1 MHMDALNFLPFDSP
15 FYRNILGQA
24 DSQTKKQTCIQ
35 KKIKVKEASACQK
48 AILQMCFLFLAPV
61 HKYVWTLATSCH
73 AKTSRNGLHH
83 WWTRSGLVLFIS
95 LLISQELKLSRS
107 AQPGCNVQASVP
119 YSLLG
124 DWSSI
129 WSSFHCSTMF
139 PFVIL
144 SHQCYWLLIISD
156 LFCLVC
162 LHASSFW
169 SPLGL
174 APLGL

>member
-1 MHMDALNFLPFDSP
+1 MCCLFTGPCVRSLEMLEKQYGPFYRHFIYLCVWTPWTFLPFDSP
-15 FYRNILGQA
+15 FYRNILGQT

-48 AILQMCFLFLAPV
+48 AIVQIFFCFFLPVV
-61 HKYVWTLATSCH
+61 HKYVWTLVTSCH

-95 LLISQELKLSRS
+95 LLISREKWKLSRS

-124 DWSSI
+124 RLK
-129 WSSFHCSTMF
+129 FN
-139 PFVIL
+139 L
-144 SHQCYWLLIISD
+144 E
-156 LFCLVC
+156 
-162 LHASSFW
+162 
-169 SPLGL
+169 
-174 APLGL
+174 